1 MRARVPGSSANLGP
15 GFDTLGVAL
24 ALYTEVS
31 VKPADALALTVAGEG
46 ADLSADAQHL
56 AVQIVRSVL
65 GHDRVTM
72 TVTSEI
78 PVSRGL
84 GSSAA
89 LAVAAAAA
97 AGLHDTME
105 LIALVARLEGHGDN
119 AAASVLGGLVT
130 ASVQEDDVSAHALVL
145 DPDLRFVAI
154 VPDREL
160 RTAEAREVLTVLV
173 PRDDAVFNLGRLGAL
188 IAGLAD
194 HRFLRPSAGRDR
206 LHQQQRT
213 PLFPESMALL
223 DALVDGGALM
233 SCWSGAGPT
242 LLGVCRRGES
252 TSVAEAA
259 RSAMVSL
266 GVEGRVLPLEADR
279 TGLVVTER

>member
-97 AGLHDTME
+97 AGLHDPME

-160 RTAEAREVLTVLV
+160 PTAEAREVLPVLV